1 MDRAPQPA
9 NSNGPARPT
18 VSDQAPSMSLL
29 RNTLTQSSLTLGSR
43 ILGFVRDVLIAA
55 KVGAG
60 PVGDAFVTAL
70 MFPNLFRRIF
80 AEGAFA
86 QAFVP
91 AYARTLEA
99 EGPEAAAEIAKQTMR
114 GLFAATA
121 ALVILAQLAMPWIMK
136 IIHGGYEESSESFQL
151 AILLT
156 QITMPYLACMALAA
170 LLSGVLN
177 SAGRFVLSAGA
188 PTLLNLFLI
197 SAALLGDDPRH
208 TAFLASIAVS
218 LAGVAQAALLWW
230 GVRRQSVSLSLGW
243 PKLTPAVKK
252 VIALAIPGTIAA
264 SGTQINILVSQALAS
279 FEQGAKSWLFF
290 ADRLYQLPLG
300 IVGVAVG
307 VAILPRLARAAR
319 SEDTRSANTL
329 MDDGIGLAMALTL
342 PAAIALMVAPTY
354 LIEGLYARG
363 AFTLNDAQQAG
374 LALVHYGWGVPAFVL
389 IKVLAPGFF
398 AREDTKTPMRFVLLT
413 VALNTALGAGLFL
426 WFRSMGWAGFPGL
439 AIATSFAAWLNAALL
454 FFGLQTRGWYQPG
467 PRLISRLVSTMLAS
481 LTMGAVLYGLMAQR
495 AQIESWVPYGTF
507 VQVLCF
513 ITLGAIAY
521 AVAALLFGAIR
532 ISDLKG
538 MIRRN
543 AG

>member
-1 MDRAPQPA
+1 
-9 NSNGPARPT
+9 
-18 VSDQAPSMSLL
+18 MSLL

-43 ILGFVRDVLIAA
+43 ILGFLRDILIAA

-60 PVGDAFVTAL
+60 PIGDAFVTAL

-99 EGPEAAAEIAKQTMR
+99 EGPEAAAEIARQTMR

-121 ALVILAQLAMPWIMK
+121 ALVILAQFAMPWIMK
-136 IIHGGYEESSESFQL
+136 VIHGGYEDSSESFQL

-188 PTLLNLFLI
+188 PTVLNIFLI
-197 SAALLGDDPRH
+197 AAALLGEDQRH
-208 TAFLASIAVS
+208 TAFLAAIAVS
-218 LAGVAQAALLWW
+218 LAGVAQAGLLWW
-230 GVRRQSVSLSLGW
+230 GVRRQKVSLSLGW
-243 PKLTPAVKK
+243 PSLTPQVKK

-279 FEQGAKSWLFF
+279 FEQGAKSWLFY

-319 SEDTRSANTL
+319 ANDGQSANTL
-329 MDDGIGLAMALTL
+329 LDDGIGLAMALTL
-342 PAAIALMVAPTY
+342 PAAIALMIAPGY
-354 LIEGLYARG
+354 LVEGLYARG
-363 AFTLNDAQQAG
+363 AFTLNDAAQAG

-389 IKVLAPGFF
+389 IKVLAPGYF
-398 AREDTKTPMRFVLLT
+398 AREDTKTPMRFVLFT
-413 VALNTALGAGLFL
+413 VALNTVLGAGLFL
-426 WFRSMGWAGFPGL
+426 WFRSQGWAGFPGL
-439 AIATSFAAWLNAALL
+439 AIATSVAAWMNAGLL
-454 FFGLQTRGWYQPG
+454 FWGLHARNWYRPG
-467 PRLISRLVSTMLAS
+467 PRLLSRLVSVALAS
-481 LTMGAVLYGLMAQR
+481 TAMGWALFFMLGQREHLETWIPYGKFFEVLAFIVIGAAVYGLAAILCGAVRLSDIKGL
-495 AQIESWVPYGTF
+495 S
-507 VQVLCF
+507 
-513 ITLGAIAY
+513 
-521 AVAALLFGAIR
+521 
-532 ISDLKG
+532 
-538 MIRRN
+538 RRN
-543 AG
+543 AP

>member
-1 MDRAPQPA
+1 
-9 NSNGPARPT
+9 
-18 VSDQAPSMSLL
+18 MSLL

-43 ILGFVRDVLIAA
+43 ILGFLRDILIAA

-60 PVGDAFVTAL
+60 PIGDAFVTAL
-70 MFPNLFRRIF
+70 MFPNLFRRVF

-99 EGPEAAAEIAKQTMR
+99 DGPQAAADVARQTMR

-121 ALVILAQLAMPWIMK
+121 ALVIIAQLSMPWIMK
-136 IIHGGYEESSESFQL
+136 VIHGGYEETSESFQL

-177 SAGRFVLSAGA
+177 SAGRFILSAGA
-188 PTLLNLFLI
+188 PTVLNIFLI
-197 SAALLGDDPRH
+197 TAALLGDDPRH
-208 TAFLASIAVS
+208 TAFLAAIAVTA
-218 LAGVAQAALLWW
+218 AGAAQAALLWW
-230 GVRRQSVSLSLGW
+230 GVHRQKVSLSLGW
-243 PKLTPAVKK
+243 PKLTPSVKK

-279 FEQGAKSWLFF
+279 FEEGAKSWLFY

-319 SEDTRSANTL
+319 ADDTTTSRGL

-342 PAAIALMVAPTY
+342 PAAIALMVAPAY

-363 AFTLNDAQQAG
+363 AFLISDAQKAG
-374 LALVHYGWGVPAFVL
+374 LALIHYGWGVPAFVL
-389 IKVLAPGFF
+389 IKVLAPGYF
-398 AREDTKTPMRFVLLT
+398 AREDTKTPMRFALMT
-413 VALNTALGAGLFL
+413 VALNTVLGAGLFF
-426 WFRSMGWAGFPGL
+426 WFKSQGWAGFPGL
-439 AIATSFAAWLNAALL
+439 AIATSVAAWMNAALL
-454 FFGLQTRGWYQPG
+454 FFGLQARGWYKPG
-467 PRLISRLVSTMLAS
+467 RRLMSRLVSVTLAS
-481 LTMGAVLYGLMAQR
+481 LAMGGALLYLLTRPELLQNWIRYGKFVEVLAFIAIGAAIYG
-495 AQIESWVPYGTF
+495 
-507 VQVLCF
+507 
-513 ITLGAIAY
+513 
-521 AVAALLFGAIR
+521 VAALVFGAVRLSDIR
-532 ISDLKG
+532 GRSRSKS
-538 MIRRN
+538 
-543 AG
+543 A

>member
-1 MDRAPQPA
+1 
-9 NSNGPARPT
+9 
-18 VSDQAPSMSLL
+18 MSLL
-29 RNTLTQSSLTLGSR
+29 RNTLTQSSLTMGSR
-43 ILGFVRDVLIAA
+43 ILGFVRDILIAA

-60 PVGDAFVTAL
+60 PIGDAFVTAL

-99 EGPEAAAEIAKQTMR
+99 EGPEAATEVAKQTMR

-121 ALVILAQLAMPWIMK
+121 ALVIVAQLAMPWIMK
-136 IIHGGYEESSESFQL
+136 VIHGGYEESSESFQL

-177 SAGRFVLSAGA
+177 SAGRFALSAGA
-188 PTLLNLFLI
+188 PTLLNICLI
-197 SAALLGDDPRH
+197 TAALLGDDQRN
-208 TAFLASIAVS
+208 TAFLAAIAVS
-218 LAGVAQAALLWW
+218 IAGVAQAALLWW
-230 GVRRQSVSLSLGW
+230 GVSRQKVSLSLGW
-243 PKLTPAVKK
+243 PKLTPAVRK

-279 FEQGAKSWLFF
+279 FEVGAKSWLFY

-319 SEDTRSANTL
+319 TDDGKSANTL
-329 MDDGIGLAMALTL
+329 IDDGIGLAMALTL
-342 PAAIALMVAPTY
+342 PAAIALMVAPAY

-363 AFTLNDAQQAG
+363 AFTLNDANQAG

-389 IKVLAPGFF
+389 IKVLAPGYF
-398 AREDTKTPMRFVLLT
+398 AREDTKTPMRFVLFT
-413 VALNTALGAGLFL
+413 VALNTVLGAGLFF
-426 WFRSMGWAGFPGL
+426 WFKSQGWPGFPGL
-439 AIATSFAAWLNAALL
+439 AIATSIAAWINVALL
-454 FFGLQTRGWYQPG
+454 FFGLQKRGWYRPG
-467 PRLISRLVSTMLAS
+467 PRLISRLISVAFAS
-481 LTMGAVLYGLMAQR
+481 SAMGAALIYLISQR
-495 AQIESWVPYGTF
+495 ETLQSWVTYGKF
-507 VQVLCF
+507 FEVLAF
-513 ITLGAIAY
+513 IAIGAGIY
-521 AVAALLFGAIR
+521 GVAAIVFGAVR
-532 ISDLKG
+532 MSDLKG
-538 MIRRN
+538 ARGN
-543 AG
+543 KSA

>member
-1 MDRAPQPA
+1 
-9 NSNGPARPT
+9 
-18 VSDQAPSMSLL
+18 MSLL
-29 RNTLTQSSLTLGSR
+29 RNTLTQSSLTFGSR
-43 ILGFVRDVLIAA
+43 ILGFMRDILIAA

-60 PVGDAFVTAL
+60 PIGDAFVTAL

-99 EGPEAAAEIAKQTMR
+99 EGPEAAAEVAKQTMR

-121 ALVILAQLAMPWIMK
+121 ALVIIAQFAMPWIMK

-197 SAALLGDDPRH
+197 SAALLGDDQRN

-230 GVRRQSVSLSLGW
+230 GVRRQKVSLSLGW

-279 FEQGAKSWLFF
+279 FEEGAKSWLFY

-319 SEDTRSANTL
+319 SDDSKSANGL

-342 PAAIALMVAPTY
+342 PAAIALMVAPAY

-363 AFTLNDAQQAG
+363 AFTVNDAQQAG

-389 IKVLAPGFF
+389 IKVLAPGYF
-398 AREDTKTPMRFVLLT
+398 AREDTKTPMRFVLFT
-413 VALNTALGAGLFL
+413 VALNTVLGASLFF
-426 WFRSMGWAGFPGL
+426 WFRAQGWAGFPGL
-439 AIATSFAAWLNAALL
+439 AMATSVAAWLNAGLL
-454 FFGLQTRGWYQPG
+454 FFGLQSRNWYRPG
-467 PRLISRLVSTMLAS
+467 PRLLSRLFSVSLAS
-481 LTMGAVLYGLMAQR
+481 IAMGGVLVYLLGHR
-495 AQIESWVPYGTF
+495 ALIQTWLPYGKF
-507 VQVLCF
+507 VEVLAF
-513 ITLGAIAY
+513 IAMGGVAYGIAAI
-521 AVAALLFGAIR
+521 LFGAIR

-538 MIRRN
+538 LARRN
-543 AG
+543 AA

>member
-1 MDRAPQPA
+1 
-9 NSNGPARPT
+9 
-18 VSDQAPSMSLL
+18 MSLL
-29 RNTLTQSSLTLGSR
+29 RNTLTQSSLTMSSR
-43 ILGFVRDVLIAA
+43 ILGFIRDILIAA

-60 PVGDAFVTAL
+60 PIGDAFVTAL

-99 EGPEAAAEIAKQTMR
+99 EGPEAAADVARQTMR

-121 ALVILAQLAMPWIMK
+121 ALVIVAQLAMPWIMK
-136 IIHGGYEESSESFQL
+136 IIHGGYEETSDSFQL

-177 SAGRFVLSAGA
+177 SSGRFILSAGA
-188 PTLLNLFLI
+188 PTLLNIFLI
-197 SAALLGDDPRH
+197 TAALLGDDNRH
-208 TAFLASIAVS
+208 TALLASIAVS
-218 LAGVAQAALLWW
+218 AAGVAQAALLWW
-230 GVRRQSVSLSLGW
+230 GVSRQKVSLSLGW

-264 SGTQINILVSQALAS
+264 SGVQINILVSQALAS
-279 FEQGAKSWLFF
+279 FEHGAKSWLFY

-319 SEDTRSANTL
+319 SDDTKGAYGL
-329 MDDGIGLAMALTL
+329 MDDGIGLAMALTV
-342 PAAIALMVAPTY
+342 PAAIALMVAPAY

-363 AFTLNDAQQAG
+363 AFTLEDSSQSG
-374 LALVHYGWGVPAFVL
+374 LALIHYGWGVPAFVL

-398 AREDTKTPMRFVLLT
+398 AREDTRTPMRFALIAVAINT
-413 VALNTALGAGLFL
+413 VLGAGLFF
-426 WFRSMGWAGFPGL
+426 WFKSMQWDGFPGL
-439 AIATSFAAWLNAALL
+439 AIATSAAAWLNAAML
-454 FFGLQTRGWYQPG
+454 FVGLQARGWYHPG
-467 PRLISRLVSTMLAS
+467 RRLLMRIFSVTLAS
-481 LTMGAVLYGLMAQR
+481 LAMGGALVFLMQRPELLQDHIKYGKFVEVLA
-495 AQIESWVPYGTF
+495 
-507 VQVLCF
+507 F
-513 ITLGAIAY
+513 ITVGALVY
-521 AVAALLFGAIR
+521 AVAAILFGAVR
-532 ISDLKG
+532 LSDIKG
-538 MIRRN
+538 RRRRG
-543 AG
+543 AA

>member
-1 MDRAPQPA
+1 
-9 NSNGPARPT
+9 
-18 VSDQAPSMSLL
+18 MSLL
-29 RNTLTQSSLTLGSR
+29 RNTLTQSSLTMGSR
-43 ILGFVRDVLIAA
+43 ILGFVRDILIAA

-60 PVGDAFVTAL
+60 PIGDAFVTAL

-99 EGPEAAAEIAKQTMR
+99 EGPEAATEVAKQTMR

-121 ALVILAQLAMPWIMK
+121 ALVIVAQLAMPWIMK
-136 IIHGGYEESSESFQL
+136 VIHGGYEESSESFQL

-177 SAGRFVLSAGA
+177 SAGRFALSAGA
-188 PTLLNLFLI
+188 PTLLNICLI
-197 SAALLGDDPRH
+197 TAALLGDDQRH
-208 TAFLASIAVS
+208 TAFLAAIAVS
-218 LAGVAQAALLWW
+218 IAGIAQAALLWW
-230 GVRRQSVSLSLGW
+230 GVSRQKVSLSLGW
-243 PKLTPAVKK
+243 PKLTPAVRK

-279 FEQGAKSWLFF
+279 FEVGAKSWLFY

-319 SEDTRSANTL
+319 TEDGTSANTL

-342 PAAIALMVAPTY
+342 PAAIALMVAPAY
-354 LIEGLYARG
+354 LVEGLYARG
-363 AFTLNDAQQAG
+363 AFTLNDASQAG

-398 AREDTKTPMRFVLLT
+398 AREDTKTPMRFVLFT
-413 VALNTALGAGLFL
+413 VALNTVLGAGLFF
-426 WFRSMGWAGFPGL
+426 WFKSQGWPGFPGL
-439 AIATSFAAWLNAALL
+439 AIATSIAAWINAGLL
-454 FFGLQTRGWYQPG
+454 FFGLQRRRWYRPG
-467 PRLISRLVSTMLAS
+467 PRLISRLISVALAS
-481 LTMGAVLYGLMAQR
+481 SAMGAALIYLIGQR
-495 AQIESWVPYGTF
+495 EMLQSWVTYGKF
-507 VQVLCF
+507 VEVLAF
-513 ITLGAIAY
+513 ITIGAIIY
-521 AVAALLFGAIR
+521 GIAAIVFGAVR
-532 ISDLKG
+532 MSDLKG
-538 MIRRN
+538 ARRN
-543 AG
+543 KSA

>member
-1 MDRAPQPA
+1 
-9 NSNGPARPT
+9 
-18 VSDQAPSMSLL
+18 MSLL

-43 ILGFVRDVLIAA
+43 VLGFLRDILIAA

-80 AEGAFA
+80 AEGAFS

-99 EGPEAAAEIAKQTMR
+99 EGKEAAEDIARQTLR

-121 ALVILAQLAMPWIMK
+121 AVVIVAQLAMPWIMQ
-136 IIHGGYEESSESFQL
+136 IIHGGYERGSESFQL

-188 PTLLNLFLI
+188 PTVLNLFLI
-197 SAALLGDDPRH
+197 TAALLGDGNRQ
-208 TAFLASIAVS
+208 TALYAAIAIS
-218 LAGVAQAALLWW
+218 AAGVAQAGLLWW
-230 GVRRQSVSLSLGW
+230 GVSRQKVSLSLGW
-243 PKLTPAVKK
+243 PKITPGVKK
-252 VIALAIPGTIAA
+252 IVALAIPGTIAA

-279 FEQGAKSWLFF
+279 FETGAKSWLFY

-319 SEDTRSANTL
+319 SEDGAGGQTL
-329 MDDGIGLAMALTL
+329 MDEGIGLAMALTL
-342 PAAIALMVAPTY
+342 PAAIALMIAPAY

-363 AFTLNDAQQAG
+363 AFLVSDAAQTG
-374 LALVHYGWGVPAFVL
+374 RALVQYGWGVPAFVL
-389 IKVLAPGFF
+389 IKVLAPAYF
-398 AREDTKTPMRFVLLT
+398 AREDTKTPMRFALIT
-413 VALNTALGAGLFL
+413 VALNTALGAGLFV
-426 WFRSMGWAGFPGL
+426 WFKSMGWQGFPGL
-439 AIATSFAAWLNAALL
+439 AIATSLAAWVNVSFL
-454 FFGLQTRGWYQPG
+454 FFGLRGRGWYSPG
-467 PRLISRLVSTMLAS
+467 PRLLVRLVSIALAS
-481 LTMGAVLYGLMAQR
+481 LAMGAVLYLIGQNL
-495 AQIESWVPYGTF
+495 SWFEDLLPF
-507 VQVLCF
+507 NKFLQVLVF
-513 ITLGAIAY
+513 ILVGVVTY
-521 AVAALLFGAIR
+521 CAASLVFGAIR
-532 ISDLKG
+532 LSDLKAMTKRG
-538 MIRRN
+538 S
-543 AG
+543 

>member
-1 MDRAPQPA
+1 
-9 NSNGPARPT
+9 
-18 VSDQAPSMSLL
+18 MSLL

-43 ILGFVRDVLIAA
+43 ILGFLRDILIAA

-60 PVGDAFVTAL
+60 PIGDAFVTAL

-99 EGPEAAAEIAKQTMR
+99 EGPEAAAEIARQTMR

-121 ALVILAQLAMPWIMK
+121 GLVILAQLAMPWIMK
-136 IIHGGYEESSESFQL
+136 VIHGGYEDSSESFQL

-188 PTLLNLFLI
+188 PTVLNIFLI
-197 SAALLGDDPRH
+197 AAALLGEDQRH
-208 TAFLASIAVS
+208 TAFLAAIAVS
-218 LAGVAQAALLWW
+218 LAGVAQAGLLWW
-230 GVRRQSVSLSLGW
+230 GVHRQKVSLSLGW
-243 PKLTPAVKK
+243 PSLTPQVRK

-279 FEQGAKSWLFF
+279 FEQGAKSWLFY

-319 SEDTRSANTL
+319 ADDGQSANTL
-329 MDDGIGLAMALTL
+329 LDDGIGLAMALTL
-342 PAAIALMVAPTY
+342 PAAIALMIAPGY

-363 AFTLNDAQQAG
+363 AFTLNDATQAG

-389 IKVLAPGFF
+389 IKVLAPGYF
-398 AREDTKTPMRFVLLT
+398 AREDTKTPMRFVLFT
-413 VALNTALGAGLFL
+413 VALNTVLGAGLFL
-426 WFRSMGWAGFPGL
+426 WFRSQGWAGFPGL
-439 AIATSFAAWLNAALL
+439 AIATSLAAWMNAGLL
-454 FFGLQTRGWYQPG
+454 FWGLQARNWYKPG
-467 PRLISRLVSTMLAS
+467 RRLLSRLVSVALAS
-481 LTMGAVLYGLMAQR
+481 GAMGGALFVMLGQR
-495 AQIESWVPYGTF
+495 ELLEIWVPYGKF
-507 VQVLCF
+507 FEVLAF
-513 ITLGAIAY
+513 IVIGALVY
-521 AVAALLFGAIR
+521 GLAAIVCGAIR
-532 ISDLKG
+532 LSDIKG
-538 MIRRN
+538 FSRRN
-543 AG
+543 AP

>member
-1 MDRAPQPA
+1 MDRARQPV
-9 NSNGPARPT
+9 NSNGPARPI
-18 VSDQAPSMSLL
+18 VSNQAPFMSLL

-121 ALVILAQLAMPWIMK
+121 ALVIVAQLTMPWIMK
-136 IIHGGYEESSESFQL
+136 VIHGGYEETSESFQL

-188 PTLLNLFLI
+188 PSLLNLFLI
-197 SAALLGDDPRH
+197 SAALLGYDPRH

-319 SEDTRSANTL
+319 SEDTKSANTL

-374 LALVHYGWGVPAFVL
+374 LALIHYGWGVPAFVL

-398 AREDTKTPMRFVLLT
+398 AREDTKTPMRFVLFT

-439 AIATSFAAWLNAALL
+439 AIATSIAAWVNAALL
-454 FFGLQTRGWYQPG
+454 FFGLQSRGWYHPG
-467 PRLISRLVSTMLAS
+467 KRLISRLVSTMLAS

-495 AQIESWVPYGTF
+495 EQLESWVPYGTF

-521 AVAALLFGAIR
+521 AIAALLFGAIR

>member
-1 MDRAPQPA
+1 
-9 NSNGPARPT
+9 
-18 VSDQAPSMSLL
+18 MSLL
-29 RNTLTQSSLTLGSR
+29 RNTLTQSSLTMGSR
-43 ILGFVRDVLIAA
+43 ILGFVRDILIAA

-60 PVGDAFVTAL
+60 PIGDAFVTAL

-99 EGPEAAAEIAKQTMR
+99 EGPEAATEVAKQTMR

-121 ALVILAQLAMPWIMK
+121 ALVIVAQFAMPWIMK
-136 IIHGGYEESSESFQL
+136 VIHGGYDESSESFQL

-177 SAGRFVLSAGA
+177 SAGRFALSAGA
-188 PTLLNLFLI
+188 PTLLNICLI
-197 SAALLGDDPRH
+197 TAALLGDDQRN
-208 TAFLASIAVS
+208 TAFLAAIAVS
-218 LAGVAQAALLWW
+218 IAGVAQAALLWW
-230 GVRRQSVSLSLGW
+230 GVTRQKVSLSLGW
-243 PKLTPAVKK
+243 PRLTPAVRK

-279 FEQGAKSWLFF
+279 FEVGAKSWLFY

-319 SEDTRSANTL
+319 TDDDKSANTL

-342 PAAIALMVAPTY
+342 PAAIALMVAPAY

-363 AFTLNDAQQAG
+363 AFTLNDASQAG
-374 LALVHYGWGVPAFVL
+374 LALIHYGWGVPAFVL

-398 AREDTKTPMRFVLLT
+398 AREDTKTPMRFVLFT
-413 VALNTALGAGLFL
+413 VALNTVLGAGLFF
-426 WFRSMGWAGFPGL
+426 WFKSQGWPGFPGL
-439 AIATSFAAWLNAALL
+439 AIATSIAAWINAALL
-454 FFGLQTRGWYQPG
+454 FFGLQRRGWYRPG
-467 PRLISRLVSTMLAS
+467 PRLISRLISVVLAS
-481 LTMGAVLYGLMAQR
+481 SAMGAALIYLIGQR
-495 AQIESWVPYGTF
+495 DMLQSWVTYGKF
-507 VQVLCF
+507 VEVLAF
-513 ITLGAIAY
+513 IAIGATIYGIA
-521 AVAALLFGAIR
+521 AIVFGAVR
-532 ISDLKG
+532 MSDLKG
-538 MIRRN
+538 AGRN
-543 AG
+543 KSA

>member
-1 MDRAPQPA
+1 
-9 NSNGPARPT
+9 
-18 VSDQAPSMSLL
+18 MSLL
-29 RNTLTQSSLTLGSR
+29 RNTLTQSSLTFGSR
-43 ILGFVRDVLIAA
+43 ILGFIRDILIAA

-60 PVGDAFVTAL
+60 PIGDAFVTAL

-91 AYARTLEA
+91 AHARTLEA
-99 EGPEAAAEIAKQTMR
+99 EGPEAAQEVAKQTMR

-121 ALVILAQLAMPWIMK
+121 ALVIVAQLGMPWIMK
-136 IIHGGYEESSESFQL
+136 VIHGGYEESSESFQL

-197 SAALLGDDPRH
+197 SAALLGDDQRH

-218 LAGVAQAALLWW
+218 IAGAAQAALLWW
-230 GVRRQSVSLSLGW
+230 GVSRQKVSLSLGW
-243 PKLTPAVKK
+243 PKLTPVVKK

-279 FEQGAKSWLFF
+279 FEQGAKSWLFY

-319 SEDTRSANTL
+319 SDDHKTSNTL

-342 PAAIALMVAPTY
+342 PAAIALMVAPAY

-374 LALVHYGWGVPAFVL
+374 LALIHYGWGVPAFVL

-398 AREDTKTPMRFVLLT
+398 AREDTKTPMRFVLFT
-413 VALNTALGAGLFL
+413 VGLNTALGAGLFL
-426 WFRSMGWAGFPGL
+426 WFRSQGWDGFPGL
-439 AIATSFAAWLNAALL
+439 AIATSVAAWINAALL
-454 FFGLQTRGWYQPG
+454 FFGLQSRGWYKPG
-467 PRLISRLVSTMLAS
+467 PRLISRLVSVSLAS
-481 LTMGAVLYGLMAQR
+481 LSMGGVLYYLLRQR
-495 AQIESWVPYGTF
+495 DLIQTWLPYGKF
-507 VQVLCF
+507 VEVLAF
-513 ITLGAIAY
+513 IVLGALAY
-521 AVAALLFGAIR
+521 AVSAILFGAIR
-532 ISDLKG
+532 LSDVKG
-538 MIRRN
+538 LARRN
-543 AG
+543 

>member
-1 MDRAPQPA
+1 
-9 NSNGPARPT
+9 
-18 VSDQAPSMSLL
+18 MSLL

-43 ILGFVRDVLIAA
+43 ILGFVRDILIAA

-60 PVGDAFVTAL
+60 PIGDAFVTAL

-99 EGPEAAAEIAKQTMR
+99 EGPEAAAEVAKQTMR

-121 ALVILAQLAMPWIMK
+121 ALVIVAQLAMPWIMK
-136 IIHGGYEESSESFQL
+136 VIHGGYEESSESFQL

-188 PTLLNLFLI
+188 PTLLNIFLI
-197 SAALLGDDPRH
+197 SAALSGDDPRH

-218 LAGVAQAALLWW
+218 VAGVAQAALLWW
-230 GVRRQSVSLSLGW
+230 GVSRQSVSLSLGW

-319 SEDTRSANTL
+319 SDDTKSSNTL

-342 PAAIALMVAPTY
+342 PAAVALMVAPAY

-363 AFTLNDAQQAG
+363 AFTLTDAQQAG

-413 VALNTALGAGLFL
+413 VALNTVLGAGLFL

-439 AIATSFAAWLNAALL
+439 AIATSVAAWMNAGLL
-454 FFGLQTRGWYQPG
+454 FLGLQSRGWYHPG
-467 PRLISRLVSTMLAS
+467 ARLMSRLFSTLLAS
-481 LTMGAVLYGLMAQR
+481 LAMGGVLVLLLSQR
-495 AQIESWVPYGTF
+495 SQFSAWIPYGTF
-507 VQVLCF
+507 VEVLAF
-513 ITLGAIAY
+513 IALGGIVYGLA
-521 AVAALLFGAIR
+521 AVLFGAIR

-538 MIRRN
+538 MMRRN